1 MEYPGVLVNCR
12 FTGFLEEVYATLV
25 VRLHHT
31 KPFQQVHLWALR
43 PRGRNLFR
51 ESCYFFAA
59 AGM

>member
-1 MEYPGVLVNCR
+1 MLVNCR